1 MTARTDYHNISGT
14 RCPTDFVE
22 LPSVLMEHFCSAP
35 SVLPLFARHY
45 TTDQPLP
52 PHLLARHLEP
62 TYAFRAL
69 TTSYQIL
76 LSVLDLQYH
85 NQPLSA
91 QPLDTTRI
99 AQECFAEYSLFPALP
114 KGSPVTLQGSFTHL
128 FPYGASYYSYL
139 FDRAIAAKVWKQVF
153 KRDPLSREAG
163 EKYLNEVLKWGGG
176 RDGWDCVAG
185 VLGQDDLRG
194 GGAQAMERVGQWG
207 IERP

>member
-45 TTDQPLP
+45 ITDQPLP

-62 TYAFRAL
+62 IHAFRAL

-99 AQECFAEYSLFPALP
+99 AQECFAEYSLFPPLS
-114 KGSPVTLQGSFTHL
+114 KGSPVTLQASFTHL

-153 KRDPLSREAG
+153 EQDPLSREAG
-163 EKYLNEVLKWGGG
+163 ERYLNEVLKWGGG

-185 VLGQDDLRG
+185 VLGEDDLRG
-194 GGAQAMERVGQWG
+194 GGKKAMERVGQWG
-207 IERP
+207 IERS